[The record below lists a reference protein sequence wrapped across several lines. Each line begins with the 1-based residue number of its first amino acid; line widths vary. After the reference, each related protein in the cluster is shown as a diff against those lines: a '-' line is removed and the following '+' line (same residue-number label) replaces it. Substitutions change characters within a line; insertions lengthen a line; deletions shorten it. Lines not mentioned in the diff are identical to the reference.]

1 MTNLFLAI
9 DNSLDTVSSYLS
21 KLFDVSEERIIEYCN
36 KIGYKDYKL
45 NIVKAYEGDLI
56 YDYSKLCNFIDESI
70 KSEDEI
76 KVDKIISKYHLSVGF
91 ERVTT
96 PQISELETKYSYT
109 IFRDSLRRVLTRIR
123 NKQELTPD
131 DYYDLDAIFNI
142 YFYKIPEEDRESI
155 IKSIPE
161 DYKKYYLEK
170 NYNSIFKK
178 KQDGIFY
185 FYTPKLNGVPVHSL
199 DFNEDDMETIIK
211 KGNTSILNTAEKYYG
226 MLLFYI
232 DNPYLHSFLVPDYL
246 KKSLSIYN
254 KINNNDVLEELS
266 KHFDKNNILDFKN
279 KREKNKEQYE
289 DDKKYHLSNDFIN
302 KIISKIPEDY
312 NDLEKVLYVYY
323 TLCYILTY
331 DNHYYVDNKTIN
343 NTLRSSMFNIDE
355 MNNEVVCYQF
365 ASSLKDILNSLEIE
379 TSNLKY
385 NYNQDKFMN
394 SHQKL
399 TIHVDNM
406 ILDADSTRLGADN
419 DDLTFVKIG
428 KIGNGIRCNM
438 YNKDSQQKFLQAKKK
453 VSERIID
460 DYNINYYKDIEEDLR
475 AFNNVYS
482 RDIIKDTSKK
492 FSLIFYELDKFQLSR
507 VDSLA
512 LYNQLFKYLFT
523 DDEKNYIRNS
533 YTQTEDEWSV
543 KIRSDDMLNNNT
555 LYYNFD
561 TKTIAVNNQKQL

>member
-45 NIVKAYEGDLI
+45 NIVEAYEGDLI

-76 KVDKIISKYHLSVGF
+76 KVDKIISKYHLSVDF

-131 DYYDLDAIFNI
+131 DYYDLDAIFNM

-155 IKSIPE
+155 IKTIPE

-185 FYTPKLNGVPVHSL
+185 YYTPKLNGVPVHSL
-199 DFNEDDMETIIK
+199 DFDEDDMETIIK
-211 KGNTSILNTAEKYYG
+211 KGNTNILNTAEKYYG

-266 KHFDKNNILDFKN
+266 EHFDKNNILDFKN

-289 DDKKYHLSNDFIN
+289 DDKKYHLSNDFID
-302 KIISKIPEDY
+302 KIISKIPKDY

-428 KIGNGIRCNM
+428 KIGNGIRCSM

-523 DDEKNYIRNS
+523 DDEKNNIRNS

-543 KIRSDDMLNNNT
+543 KIWSDDMLNNNT

>member
-1 MTNLFLAI
+1 
-9 DNSLDTVSSYLS
+9 
-21 KLFDVSEERIIEYCN
+21 
-36 KIGYKDYKL
+36 
-45 NIVKAYEGDLI
+45 
-56 YDYSKLCNFIDESI
+56 
-70 KSEDEI
+70 
-76 KVDKIISKYHLSVGF
+76 
-91 ERVTT
+91 
-96 PQISELETKYSYT
+96 
-109 IFRDSLRRVLTRIR
+109 
-123 NKQELTPD
+123 
-131 DYYDLDAIFNI
+131 
-142 YFYKIPEEDRESI
+142 
-155 IKSIPE
+155 
-161 DYKKYYLEK
+161 
-170 NYNSIFKK
+170 
-178 KQDGIFY
+178 
-185 FYTPKLNGVPVHSL
+185 
-199 DFNEDDMETIIK
+199 METIIK
-211 KGNTSILNTAEKYYG
+211 KGNNNILNTPEKYYG

-246 KKSLSIYN
+246 KKALSIYN

-266 KHFDKNNILDFKN
+266 KHFDKNNIFDFKN

-289 DDKKYHLSNDFIN
+289 DDKKYHLNNDFIN

-331 DNHYYVDNKTIN
+331 DNHYYVDDKTIN

-428 KIGNGIRCNM
+428 KIGNGIRCSM

-543 KIRSDDMLNNNT
+543 KIWSDDMLNNNT